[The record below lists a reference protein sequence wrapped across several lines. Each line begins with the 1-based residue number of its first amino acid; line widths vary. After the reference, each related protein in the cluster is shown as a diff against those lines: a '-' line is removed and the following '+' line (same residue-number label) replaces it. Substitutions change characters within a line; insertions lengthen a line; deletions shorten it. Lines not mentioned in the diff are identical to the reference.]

1 MQVERGCAHQRAVV
15 AYGAE
20 VGAVQD
26 IHPETAQQ
34 VATET
39 DAEIATDEL
48 YVFFDCDLDGVIIT
62 TPPPVRREPVQLACE
77 VVHLVRTVCTVGYY
91 LNLRMPPWFLQYQIS
106 GGPTAEQ
113 AIHILD
119 CVRFRCGSP

>member
-1 MQVERGCAHQRAVV
+1 MQVERRRAHQRAVV
-15 AYGAE
+15 AYRAE

-119 CVRFRCGSP
+119 CVRFRCGNP

>member
-1 MQVERGCAHQRAVV
+1 MVQVERGRAHQRAVV

-20 VGAVQD
+20 VGAAQD

-62 TPPPVRREPVQLACE
+62 TPPPVRQERVQRACE
-77 VVHLVRTVCTVGYY
+77 VVHLVRYY

>member
-1 MQVERGCAHQRAVV
+1 MQVERGRAHQRTVV

-20 VGAVQD
+20 VAAVQD

-62 TPPPVRREPVQLACE
+62 TPPPVRREPVQRACE
-77 VVHLVRTVCTVGYY
+77 RGIPLIDRKSTSIK
-91 LNLRMPPWFLQYQIS
+91 P
-106 GGPTAEQ
+106 A
-113 AIHILD
+113 
-119 CVRFRCGSP
+119 